1 MKEMKIDDSY
11 IVKEKNVYYKVTIFM
26 EDGKKAILIESNGF
40 QKVSYPNSQNSSDIQ
55 KSVECSISDLS
66 NNEYFKNSL
75 QEKAEK
81 NIN

>member
-40 QKVSYPNSQNSSDIQ
+40 QKVSYPNSQNSS
-55 KSVECSISDLS
+55 
-66 NNEYFKNSL
+66 
-75 QEKAEK
+75 
-81 NIN
+81 